1 MRSQVSQCVGLSF
14 FSKGQQAKGGC
25 VGEKTRNPKRS
36 FPLTD
41 LLPSQDCMTFED
53 VAVYFCQ
60 EEWELLDE
68 AQRLLYLDVMLE
80 NFALISS
87 LGKAPVPPL
96 CPGSHLFLLEP
107 ELCPFHSQAVGL
119 LTSLLSLQ
127 VCYGYQCRA
136 MGTALSSPNTC
147 HPGAFIRM
155 SGCQSPTLRVMCL
168 S

>member
-1 MRSQVSQCVGLSF
+1 MSQCVGLSF

-119 LTSLLSLQ
+119 LTTFSAGVLWVSVLS
-127 VCYGYQCRA
+127 YGHC
-136 MGTALSSPNTC
+136 PE
-147 HPGAFIRM
+147 
-155 SGCQSPTLRVMCL
+155 QS
-168 S
+168 